1 MSRELEAALFL
12 FDNNEEKA
20 KVLLELLKIASYGS
34 PKKFNVKMDFSE
46 PTCKWCDKGE
56 CWFFMPDSRLRCEH
70 NKKECSF
77 YEKKEEN
84 SSEAIQDR
92 HRAYKA

>member
-1 MSRELEAALFL
+1 MSKELEAALFL
-12 FDNNEEKA
+12 FNNNEEKA
-20 KVLLELLKIASYGS
+20 QVLLELLKIASYGS

-46 PTCKWCDKGE
+46 PSCRWCDKGE
-56 CWFFMPDSRLRCEH
+56 CWFFMPDSRLKCEH

-77 YEKKEEN
+77 YEKEGEN
-84 SSEAIQDR
+84 NNETIENG